1 MVLHIKLS
9 ELKSKYNKT
18 DLHHQ
23 IHHQI
28 LHLHQNFEKM
38 KSYNERKERNSIDI
52 MR

>member
-18 DLHHQ
+18 YLLHHQ
-23 IHHQI
+23 IPHR
-28 LHLHQNFEKM
+28 HQNFEKM
-38 KSYNERKERNSIDI
+38 KSYNERRKRNSVDI